1 MAIRTKIYNGRYL
14 VTEDGQVFAMP
25 SAGREK
31 WWKIRPSLNPK
42 ARCGGYYTVAVNG
55 KPTYIH
61 RMVAECFVPKPPGEK
76 LEVNHKD
83 GNKLNN
89 HASNL
94 EWTTHLE
101 NVRHAYRTGLIT
113 GAQIARNA
121 AHPHPT
127 MRTITTETAK
137 RIKKLICDGHPDCVI
152 REMLGLNDGVVA
164 MIRQN
169 KTYKEVPWP
178 KGRRRNWKFTVAES
192 KRILRRYRFMKQQQ
206 EDSCKS

>member
-1 MAIRTKIYNGRYL
+1 MVFGKIYANRYI
-14 VTEDGQVFAMP
+14 VSDDGQVFAMNYRN
-25 SAGREK
+25 SQMIGRL
-31 WWKIRPSLNPK
+31 RPYRNPK
-42 ARCGGYYTVAVNG
+42 TRCGGYLRVNING
-55 KPTYIH
+55 RQRDVH
-61 RMVAECFVPKPPGEK
+61 RLVAECFVPKPPGEK

-89 HASNL
+89 SASNL
-94 EWTTHLE
+94 EWVSHLD

-127 MRTITTETAK
+127 MRTVTVETAK
-137 RIKKLICDGHPDCVI
+137 QIKRLICGGHPDCVI
-152 REMLGLNDGVVA
+152 REMLGVGIGIVA

-178 KGRRRNWKFTVAES
+178 RGKRRDWKFTVAES
-192 KRILRRYRFMKQQQ
+192 KRILRRYRSMKLQ
-206 EDSCKS
+206 EDN

>member
-1 MAIRTKIYNGRYL
+1 MAIPTKIYKGRYL

-25 SAGREK
+25 SQGRKK
-31 WWKIRPSLNPK
+31 WWKLRPRRDPN
-42 ARCGGYYTVAVNG
+42 ARCGGYYVVTVNARPAYV
-55 KPTYIH
+55 H
-61 RMVAECFVPKPPGEK
+61 RLVAECFVPKPPEPPGER

-127 MRTITTETAK
+127 MRKISVETAA
-137 RIKKLICDGHPDCVI
+137 RIKTLICDGHPNCVI
-152 REMLGLNDGVVA
+152 ADMLGIRQGFVT

-169 KTYKEVPWP
+169 KTFKDVPWP
-178 KGRRRNWKFTVAES
+178 RGRKRDWKFTVAES

-206 EDSCKS
+206 ED

>member
-1 MAIRTKIYNGRYL
+1 MVRGKIYANRYI
-14 VTEDGQVFAMP
+14 VTDDGQVFAMNYRNRQLI
-25 SAGREK
+25 GRL
-31 WWKIRPSLNPK
+31 RPYRCPK
-42 ARCGGYYTVAVNG
+42 ERCGGYLHVSING
-55 KPTYIH
+55 RRKDVH
-61 RMVAECFVPKPPGEK
+61 RLVAECFVPKPAGEG

-83 GNKLNN
+83 GDKLNN

-94 EWTTHLE
+94 EWVSHLE

-127 MRTITTETAK
+127 MRTITAETAK
-137 RIKKLICDGHPDCVI
+137 RIKRLICDGHPDCVI
-152 REMLGLNDGVVA
+152 REMLGVKEGIVA

-192 KRILRRYRFMKQQQ
+192 KRILRRYRFMKQQE
-206 EDSCKS
+206 EDTCKS

>member
-1 MAIRTKIYNGRYL
+1 MVRGKIYANRYI
-14 VTEDGQVFAMP
+14 VTDDGQVFAMNYRNRQLI
-25 SAGREK
+25 GRL
-31 WWKIRPSLNPK
+31 RPHRSPN
-42 ARCGGYYTVAVNG
+42 ARCGGYLEVSING
-55 KPTYIH
+55 RRRDLH
-61 RMVAECFVPKPPGEK
+61 RIVAECFVPKPPGEG

-94 EWTTHLE
+94 EWVSHLE

-127 MRTITTETAK
+127 MRTITAETAK
-137 RIKKLICDGHPDCVI
+137 RIKRLICDGHPDCVI

-169 KTYKEVPWP
+169 KTYKEIPWP

>member
-1 MAIRTKIYNGRYL
+1 MIRGKIYADRYI
-14 VTEDGQVFAMP
+14 VTDDGQVFAMNY
-25 SAGREK
+25 RNRQLVRRL
-31 WWKIRPSLNPK
+31 RPHRSPN
-42 ARCGGYYTVAVNG
+42 ARCGGYLRVSING
-55 KPTYIH
+55 RQRDVH
-61 RMVAECFVPKPPGEK
+61 RLVAECFVPKPPGRV
-76 LEVNHKD
+76 EVNHKD
-83 GNKLNN
+83 GDKLNN
-89 HASNL
+89 RASNL
-94 EWTTHLE
+94 EWVSHLE

-127 MRTITTETAK
+127 MRTITAETAK
-137 RIKKLICDGHPDCVI
+137 RIKRLICDGHPDCVI